1 MGRVSARSALRKLT
15 ALLLC
20 AALLPLSGCRRQAAV
35 DAEETSV
42 RSGRGTSVRST
53 GTTQTTEPTE
63 PTEPAGEP
71 AAKRIALTFDDGP
84 SKRYT
89 AKILDILKAH
99 GVKATFFVVG
109 ENVQKFPDLLSREIA
124 EGHEIGNHT
133 YSHCHLQKIDADT
146 LSGELDK
153 AGKLLM
159 QVGGYKTTLFRP
171 PEGVVNRAVK
181 TAAEGSG
188 YSLVLWTIDTRDW
201 AHNTPERIVA
211 NITKNASDGDII
223 LFHDFVVGDSPT
235 PGVLEVIIPK
245 LREMGFEF
253 VTVSELSEPKI

>member
-1 MGRVSARSALRKLT
+1 MGGLRLFKRALALLCTASLLTVSAPASAF
-15 ALLLC
+15 C
-20 AALLPLSGCRRQAAV
+20 ADSLAESEEASSLQESGQPQA
-35 DAEETSV
+35 
-42 RSGRGTSVRST
+42 
-53 GTTQTTEPTE
+53 Q
-63 PTEPAGEP
+63 
-71 AAKRIALTFDDGP
+71 KRIALTFDDGP

-99 GVKATFFVVG
+99 GVRATFFVVG
-109 ENVQKFPDLLSREIA
+109 ENVQKFPELLSREID

-133 YSHCHLQKIDADT
+133 YSHCHLQTIDAPT
-146 LSGELDK
+146 LSGELDR

-171 PEGVVNRAVK
+171 PEGVVNRAVR

-201 AHNTPERIVA
+201 AHNTPT
-211 NITKNASDGDII
+211 NIIRMIEQKASDGDII

-235 PGVLEVIIPK
+235 PQVLDIIIPR
-245 LREMGFEF
+245 LRQMGFEF
-253 VTVSELSEPKI
+253 VTVSELSQPKV